1 MLNYLQPITFNITM
15 PKTLIDPNITD
26 AASLLDS
33 HSDFKVI
40 RRITPGTSFSEND
53 GRPLSRGVVVDTE
66 TTGINQDKD
75 AIIELGMVLFEFD
88 PETGVT
94 YNVLGSFDQLEDPG
108 FPIPPESTAVHGITD
123 EMVADKR
130 IDDASVAQFLEGVSL
145 VVAHNSKFDRVFME
159 KRLPIF
165 ESLPWGCSFAQVDWS
180 EEGIGSAKLEYIAYK
195 YGFFYD
201 AHRADVDCFAL
212 LEVLQQKLPKS
223 GELVLKTILNSLGQK
238 SYTVYAIGS
247 PFETK
252 DTLKARA
259 YRWDGDKKSWH
270 ITVTGDDAIKA
281 EVAWLKSSVHGGKP
295 AKVEIEV
302 KNCMSRFSSRK
313 GNKAVREI

>member
-1 MLNYLQPITFNITM
+1 MS
-15 PKTLIDPNITD
+15 KTHIDSAVIE
-26 AASLLDS
+26 AARLLDA

-40 RRITPGTSFSEND
+40 RRITPRKSFSENS
-53 GRPLSRGVVVDTE
+53 GCVLSKGVVVDSE
-66 TTGINQDKD
+66 TTGTNSDKD

-88 PETGVT
+88 PETGIA
-94 YNVLGSFDQLEDPG
+94 YNVLDSFDQLEAPG
-108 FPIPPESTAVHGITD
+108 FPIPPEATAVHGITD
-123 EMVADKR
+123 EMVAGKR
-130 IDDASVAQFLEGVSL
+130 IDESSVEQFLEGVSL
-145 VVAHNSKFDRVFME
+145 VVAHNSKFDRIFME

-165 ESLPWGCSFAQVDWS
+165 ETLPWGCSFAQVDWS

-223 GELVLKTILNSLGQK
+223 GELVLNSILNSLGQK
-238 SYTVYAIGS
+238 SYTIYAIGS

-259 YRWDGDKKSWH
+259 YRWDGEKKCWH
-270 ITVTGDDAIKA
+270 ITVTGDEALKA
-281 EVAWLKSSVHGGKP
+281 EVVWLKSSVYRGKP

-302 KNCMSRFSSRK
+302 QNCMSRFSNRS
-313 GNKAVREI
+313 GNRAIREI